1 VALSLPHNRGKR
13 GWSLRKAPLTN
24 NRIKFVLAVIEIAAI
39 CAFAVSGLIE
49 AVRKRMDVVGV
60 FTVAFV
66 TAFGGGT
73 LRDLLLDRRPLSW
86 VQHQE
91 YVWLVLGLT
100 LAGPPLL
107 GLMRHRW
114 ADRLMQAT
122 DAIGLGLFAASGAA
136 FALAAGMPI
145 IVVVLLGVVT
155 GVFGGVLRDVLCN
168 EIPVVFHDHRPY
180 ALCAFFGCWVLVGLD
195 AAGAASWISLLA
207 GAGTTTGLRLLALA
221 MDWKIP
227 SWPKEN

>member
-1 VALSLPHNRGKR
+1 M
-13 GWSLRKAPLTN
+13 
-24 NRIKFVLAVIEIAAI
+24 LAIIEIAAI

-136 FALAAGMPI
+136 FALAAEMPI

-155 GVFGGVLRDVLCN
+155 GCLAAC
-168 EIPVVFHDHRPY
+168 
-180 ALCAFFGCWVLVGLD
+180 CAMFCVTKSQWSFT
-195 AAGAASWISLLA
+195 I
-207 GAGTTTGLRLLALA
+207 TGLMLSAPSSVAGYWWVWIPPARHTGS
-221 MDWKIP
+221 P
-227 SWPKEN
+227 SWQAREPRPD

>member
-1 VALSLPHNRGKR
+1 
-13 GWSLRKAPLTN
+13 
-24 NRIKFVLAVIEIAAI
+24 
-39 CAFAVSGLIE
+39 
-49 AVRKRMDVVGV
+49 
-60 FTVAFV
+60 
-66 TAFGGGT
+66 
-73 LRDLLLDRRPLSW
+73 
-86 VQHQE
+86 
-91 YVWLVLGLT
+91 
-100 LAGPPLL
+100 
-107 GLMRHRW
+107 
-114 ADRLMQAT
+114 MQAT

-195 AAGAASWISLLA
+195 ATGAAFWISLLA